1 MSWLFGRHRRG
12 MLPGPGPNAEVFIEE
27 MRRRHVREV
36 IPIEEQIFP
45 RPWSQALY
53 LSELAQGSSRHYY
66 VALVDGVV
74 VGYAGCMIIVGEGHI
89 TTVGVA
95 PSWQRRGIGIRLLH
109 RLASDARMLG
119 ATSLTLEV
127 RVTNTGAQE
136 LYRAFGFAPSGIRK
150 NYYAEVNEDGLVMWA
165 SDVDSAVYGARLDAI
180 RQRIAATGFPRNDAA
195 RTNPS

>member
-1 MSWLFGRHRRG
+1 MALLFHRRKTG
-12 MLPGPGPNAEVFIEE
+12 ALPIPGPDSVVVIEE

-36 IPIEEQIFP
+36 VPIEEQIFP
-45 RPWSQALY
+45 RPWSAALY
-53 LSELAQGSSRHYY
+53 LSELAQGASRLYY

-74 VGYAGCMIIVGEGHI
+74 VGYTGCMLLVGECHI

-95 PSWQRRGIGIRLLH
+95 PSWQRKGVGMRLLH
-109 RLASDARMLG
+109 RLANDARRMG
-119 ATSLTLEV
+119 ATSLALEV

-165 SDVDSAVYGARLDAI
+165 SDIDSPAYQMRLDAI
-180 RQRIAATGFPRNDAA
+180 AMRIANKGTPGPGATGEEHP
-195 RTNPS
+195 